1 MKITN
6 FKQLNS
12 WQQSHFLVLTIY
24 KISSTFPKQ
33 EQFGLTNQIRRAA
46 VSITSNIA
54 EGFSRQS
61 FKEKIQFYAIAQGSV
76 TELQNQLLIARDVG
90 FITKDDFFVVTNP
103 CYVAVGTL
111 FEESKVNQFAS
122 AKGLTKD
129 EKPQYVEQSRWELA
143 SH

>member
-54 EGFSRQS
+54 EGFGRIGK
-61 FKEKIQFYAIAQGSV
+61 KEKQHFFQIALGSLNEV
-76 TELQNQLLIARDVG
+76 ESQLEIAKDLRYINSKTYQQTLVHVQTSSKLLSGLIRSTKQNYKLPA
-90 FITKDDFFVVTNP
+90 TS
-103 CYVAVGTL
+103 Y
-111 FEESKVNQFAS
+111 
-122 AKGLTKD
+122 
-129 EKPQYVEQSRWELA
+129 
-143 SH
+143 

>member
-54 EGFSRQS
+54 EGFGRIGK
-61 FKEKIQFYAIAQGSV
+61 KEKQHFFQIALGSLNEV
-76 TELQNQLLIARDVG
+76 ESQLEIAKDLRYINRKTYQQTLVHVQTSSKLLSGLIRSTKQNYKLPA
-90 FITKDDFFVVTNP
+90 TS
-103 CYVAVGTL
+103 Y
-111 FEESKVNQFAS
+111 
-122 AKGLTKD
+122 
-129 EKPQYVEQSRWELA
+129 
-143 SH
+143 